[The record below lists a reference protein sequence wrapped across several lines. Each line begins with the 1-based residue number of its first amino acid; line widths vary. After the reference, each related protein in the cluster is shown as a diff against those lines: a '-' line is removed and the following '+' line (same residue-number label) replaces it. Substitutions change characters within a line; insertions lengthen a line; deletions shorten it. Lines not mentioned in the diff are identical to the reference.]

1 MTGAIKRLGRWIPEW
16 PMAARAED
24 AELALRFFYAAQLWL
39 ATTLIYEVRNSYRTI
54 LVDTDKVH
62 WPAFWV
68 PWVRAER
75 AFLIAAIL
83 MTAGAFVAAM
93 RPHRRW
99 ARIAACVGLWEFV
112 AVMVSI
118 GELFPICHQWVVVS
132 LIFAFIPDRFASP
145 RASKDDRDNAM
156 LLFWAG
162 QAMFLLTYSM
172 AGFSKFATAAWQT
185 AHGQASIFTVSGCA
199 NMAAGYILE
208 KGRLGPVGMGLKQA
222 GLLPVVM
229 FAAACAE
236 LGALTLAFRGRWHRF
251 AGALVVSFH
260 VGTYLIMGIFFKS
273 SVLLAA
279 VLLLGSPFAPRD
291 D

>member
-1 MTGAIKRLGRWIPEW
+1 MTGAIKRLGSWIPEW
-16 PMAARAED
+16 PTGARAED
-24 AELALRFFYAAQLWL
+24 VEYALRFFYGAQLWL
-39 ATTLIYEVRNSYRTI
+39 AATLIYEVRNSYRTI

-68 PWVRAER
+68 PWVGAER
-75 AFLIAAIL
+75 AFVIAALL
-83 MTAGAFVAAM
+83 MTAGAFVAAV

-99 ARIAACVGLWEFV
+99 ARAAACLGLWEFV

-118 GELFPICHQWVVVS
+118 GELFPICHQWVAVA
-132 LIFAFIPDRFASP
+132 LIYALIPDRFASP
-145 RASKDDRDNAM
+145 RAGKSERDAAA

-162 QAMFLLTYSM
+162 QALFLLTYSM
-172 AGFSKFATAAWQT
+172 AGLSKFVTAAWQT
-185 AHGQASIFTVSGCA
+185 AHGQASIFTVAGCA
-199 NMAAGYILE
+199 NLAADYILE
-208 KGRLGPVGMGLKQA
+208 KGRLGPAGMALKRA
-222 GLLPVVM
+222 GLLPAVM
-229 FAAACAE
+229 FAAASAE
-236 LGALTLAFRGRWHRF
+236 LGALALAFRGRWHRA